1 MIKLENNRV
10 CELLGIEYPVL
21 SAGMS
26 WVTSAELVAAVS
38 NAGGFG
44 ILGPNAGQTEF
55 TADPIETAERM
66 RAEIRKTRTL
76 TDKPFG
82 AELMIFKSTG
92 DVSGAPGAFDEPLLN
107 VYLEEDIQAVLCLN
121 DVPQEYV
128 DKLHAAGKKCI
139 HKDIFA
145 TVESFKQAEAMGYDA
160 VVVAG
165 CDCGGHSNNMTIGT
179 IPAIRMACEATS
191 LPVIG
196 SGGIIDGLTTQIAGM
211 CGAEGI
217 YVGTRF
223 VASVE
228 SPVAQITKDKMVEL
242 TTDDLMQVEGVFGP
256 IMSLPTPSIR
266 KAKELMEESHG
277 KNALA
282 ITNTYGG
289 GYRTGMLLGDFENG
303 LLDVS
308 AAIGQIKSIPTVQEI
323 MDEFRKGMA

>member
-1 MIKLENNRV
+1 MMKKNSRV
-10 CELLGIEYPVL
+10 AQLLGVEYPVL

-26 WVTSAELVAAVS
+26 WVTSAELAAAVS

-44 ILGPNAGQTEF
+44 ILGPNAGQTEL
-55 TADPIETAERM
+55 TTDPVETAERM
-66 RAEIRKTRTL
+66 RAEIRKTRSL

-82 AELMIFKSTG
+82 AELMIFG
-92 DVSGAPGAFDEPLLN
+92 EPGPFDEPLFN

-121 DVPQEYV
+121 DVPQEWV

-145 TVESFKQAEAMGYDA
+145 TVASFKKAEKMGYDA

-165 CDCGGHSNNMTIGT
+165 VDCGGHSNTKDISTIT
-179 IPAIRMACEATS
+179 AIRIAKEATS
-191 LPVIG
+191 LPVIAA
-196 SGGIIDGLTTQIAGM
+196 GGIIDGLTVQIAGM
-211 CGAEGI
+211 LGAEGV

-223 VASVE
+223 VASKE
-228 SPVAQITKDKMVEL
+228 CTVAQVTKDKMVEL
-242 TTDDLMQVEGVFGP
+242 TTDDLMQVEGIFGP
-256 IMSLPTPSIR
+256 IMSLPTPSIK
-266 KAKELMEESHG
+266 KAHELMEESHG
-277 KNALA
+277 KNALE

-308 AAIGQIKSIPTVQEI
+308 AAIGQIKSILSVQEI
-323 MDEFRKGMA
+323 MDEFAKGME